1 MLGRVLLAAL
11 AGYVALAAM
20 DLLDRLNY
28 DKQLKFNDDKCTL
41 LTEMDT
47 AVEDLSL
54 LGDGHCA
61 FGGGGDLWNTFMHGS
76 AAAKDGDM
84 WLINATS
91 GKAYLLPIHGKSK
104 PTKIVFHGIYYSQQ
118 SKQLY
123 AVNHDEAAGESV
135 EVFAV
140 SGHAPALRLDH
151 VASVRSPLFQNMALN
166 DVVEGVDGSEFYVS
180 EWQAFPFPTEGKKTS
195 AAVPPAVKAGRLAMT
210 MYTFFKVA
218 QTRVFR
224 CTLLKG
230 SASSEPQP
238 ECTVATAERYVG
250 ANGLAVSA
258 DRTKVYVNDPGAQ
271 RISVLS
277 RETDGMLTPVGS
289 ITPNHIVD
297 NIEMIADGVLSGGTI
312 PLPYACATVCED
324 APFLAQATD
333 VDGRSVGCGKAP
345 GSVLSIKLESG
356 GIQDY
361 EQMDVLMHD
370 GSLLSDVSAGM
381 QVGQHTLLGSPH
393 STGVLLCTP

>member
-1 MLGRVLLAAL
+1 
-11 AGYVALAAM
+11 
-20 DLLDRLNY
+20 
-28 DKQLKFNDDKCTL
+28 
-41 LTEMDT
+41 
-47 AVEDLSL
+47 
-54 LGDGHCA
+54 
-61 FGGGGDLWNTFMHGS
+61 
-76 AAAKDGDM
+76 
-84 WLINATS
+84 
-91 GKAYLLPIHGKSK
+91 
-104 PTKIVFHGIYYSQQ
+104 
-118 SKQLY
+118 
-123 AVNHDEAAGESV
+123 
-135 EVFAV
+135 
-140 SGHAPALRLDH
+140 
-151 VASVRSPLFQNMALN
+151 
-166 DVVEGVDGSEFYVS
+166 
-180 EWQAFPFPTEGKKTS
+180 
-195 AAVPPAVKAGRLAMT
+195 MT

-333 VDGRSVGCGKAP
+333 VDGRSV
-345 GSVLSIKLESG
+345 SKLM
-356 GIQDY
+356 QY
-361 EQMDVLMHD
+361 RLP
-370 GSLLSDVSAGM
+370 SLPAHACAFLYTFRHV
-381 QVGQHTLLGSPH
+381 TL
-393 STGVLLCTP
+393 